1 MESKYT
7 TLDEKYKEISSSII
21 TKENELKQLQD
32 TLSKE
37 QSLKVDNQ
45 MKIQAQVEE
54 IAKA

>member
-7 TLDEKYKEISSSII
+7 TLDEKYKEISSSIT

-37 QSLKVDNQ
+37 QSLKVENQ